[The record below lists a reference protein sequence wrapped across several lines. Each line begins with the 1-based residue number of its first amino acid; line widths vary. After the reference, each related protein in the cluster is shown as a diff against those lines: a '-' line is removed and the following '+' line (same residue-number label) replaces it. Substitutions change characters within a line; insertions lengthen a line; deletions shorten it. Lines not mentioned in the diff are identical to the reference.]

1 MVLPVYS
8 TGFGPRVAES
18 SQKAMRASNPTGY
31 PSVSMTADPLGIRA
45 AARQVL
51 SRAQWVHLSP
61 EGLDR
66 LASVLP
72 SPLPD
77 LPDWNHPLHWRGTP
91 DQTANYILLLDA
103 LNFCFWGEPRWRVSY
118 AGTWYDGYWA
128 LTAVLRRALD
138 AGLPLYDPSYLS
150 QLTDSQIADLFA
162 GDGTI
167 PLLQWRIA
175 HIREVAHGLLTASH
189 GTFATLIRQ
198 ANGCAT
204 QLVRLVVRIFP
215 SFNDVATYDTLRVPF
230 YKRAQLLCSDLAG
243 AFQGH
248 DLGHFHDLNTLTAF
262 ADYKLPQVLRYYGAL
277 QYHPSLAARID
288 TRQELPA
295 GSPEEVEIR
304 AATICAVD
312 ELVTRFQAAGHRAAA
327 WQVDWALWKL
337 GQTLPPDAPPYHR
350 TRTRYY

>member
-1 MVLPVYS
+1 M
-8 TGFGPRVAES
+8 
-18 SQKAMRASNPTGY
+18 
-31 PSVSMTADPLGIRA
+31 SMTADPLGVRA
-45 AARQVL
+45 AAHQVL
-51 SRAQWVHLSP
+51 SRARWVRLHP

-66 LASVLP
+66 LASLLP
-72 SPLPD
+72 HPLPD
-77 LPDWNHPLHWRGTP
+77 LPDWDHPLHWRGTP
-91 DQTANYILLLDA
+91 DQTANYVLLLDA

-128 LTAVLRRALD
+128 LTAALRRALD
-138 AGLPLYDPSYLS
+138 AGLPLYDPSFLS

-167 PLLQWRIA
+167 PLLEWRIA
-175 HIREVAHGLLTASH
+175 HIREVAHGLSNACA

-198 ANGCAT
+198 AHHRAT
-204 QLVRLVVRIFP
+204 QLVQLVVQVFP
-215 SFNDVATYDTLRVPF
+215 SFDDVATYGSLRVPF

-243 AFQGH
+243 AFQGRE
-248 DLGHFHDLNTLTAF
+248 LGHFDDLEALTAF

-277 QYHPSLAARID
+277 EYHPHLAARID
-288 TRQELPA
+288 ARQELPA

-312 ELVTRFQAAGHRAAA
+312 ELVARRRAAGYRAAA
-327 WQVDWALWKL
+327 WQLDWALWKL
-337 GQTLPPDAPPYHR
+337 GQALPPDAPPYHR